1 VYYAEGVKI
10 NLRDMKKLVLSIGVV
25 FATTFTVFSQG
36 PSNAISFESEP
47 NGANR
52 FVKNIKAYN
61 LKLSLKQ
68 VDTMKANRITTNDV
82 TTCFFAD
89 SIIIDVDFGMQA
101 MISALFGIS
110 LDSINIDL
118 DPNLSDRINELRTTT
133 DLDANNVVAY
143 VYADMMFEDLLSRRG
158 DEFKEILSSR
168 NAQGNRY
175 AVTCTNVIIK
185 NPKAEGNLNYYLF
198 KLWNMK

>member
-25 FATTFTVFSQG
+25 FVTTFTVFSQR
-36 PSNAISFESEP
+36 PSNAISFECDF
-47 NGANR
+47 NGSGR
-52 FVKNIKAYN
+52 FVKNLKAYN
-61 LKLSLKQ
+61 RKLSITK
-68 VDTMKANRITTNDV
+68 VDTMKVNRIPANAVSD
-82 TTCFFAD
+82 CFFSD
-89 SIIIDVDFGMQA
+89 SIIIDTNFALQA
-101 MISALFGIS
+101 MVAMLFGIDVAT
-110 LDSINIDL
+110 LDSEL

-133 DLDANNVVAY
+133 DVDANNVVAY

-168 NAQGNRY
+168 KAQGNNY
-175 AVTCTNVIIK
+175 SISCTNVIIK

-198 KLWNMK
+198 QFWNNK

>member
-25 FATTFTVFSQG
+25 FVTTFTVFCQG

-61 LKLSLKQ
+61 LKLSLTQ
-68 VDTMKANRITTNDV
+68 IDTIEVEHIPANFISD
-82 TTCFFAD
+82 CFFAD
-89 SIIIDVDFGMQA
+89 SIIIDVDFGMLA
-101 MISALFGIS
+101 MTSAFFGIS

-158 DEFKEILSSR
+158 DEFKEILR
-168 NAQGNRY
+168 NPKAIKY
-175 AVTCTNVIIK
+175 SISCTNVIIK

-198 KLWNMK
+198 QLWK

>member
-1 VYYAEGVKI
+1 
-10 NLRDMKKLVLSIGVV
+10 MKKLVLSIGVV
-25 FATTFTVFSQG
+25 FVTTFTVFCQG

-61 LKLSLKQ
+61 LKLSLTQ
-68 VDTMKANRITTNDV
+68 IDTIEVEHIPANFISD
-82 TTCFFAD
+82 CFFAD
-89 SIIIDVDFGMQA
+89 SIIIDVDFGMLA
-101 MISALFGIS
+101 MTSAFFGIS

-168 NAQGNRY
+168 NAQGNNY
-175 AVTCTNVIIK
+175 SISCTNVIIK

-198 KLWNMK
+198 QLWNMK

>member
-25 FATTFTVFSQG
+25 FATTFTVFSQR
-36 PSNAISFESEP
+36 PSNAISFVGDFDGS
-47 NGANR
+47 GR
-52 FVKNIKAYN
+52 FIKNICAYN
-61 LKLSLKQ
+61 RKLSLQ
-68 VDTMKANRITTNDV
+68 RIDTMKVNTIPTNVVSD
-82 TTCFFAD
+82 CFFSD
-89 SIIIDVDFGMQA
+89 SIIIDTNFALQA
-101 MISALFGIS
+101 MVASAFGIDIAT
-110 LDSINIDL
+110 LDADL

-133 DLDANNVVAY
+133 DVDANNVVAY

-168 NAQGNRY
+168 KAQGNNY
-175 AVTCTNVIIK
+175 SVSCTNVIIK

-198 KLWNMK
+198 KFWNKK